1 MPGCD
6 YEEFGWGWPYSR
18 PRALTPRVSIT
29 CHRGTAGGVWR
40 FRDSDNYYLCR
51 ANALENNVVLNG
63 EQLFDD
69 FWFGK

>member
-1 MPGCD
+1 MRLRGNWL
-6 YEEFGWGWPYSR
+6 GL
-18 PRALTPRVSIT
+18 ALLTTASADTTSFDNR
-29 CHRGTAGGVWR
+29 HRGAAGCVWR
-40 FRDSDNYYLCR
+40 FRDSDNYYVCR

>member
-1 MPGCD
+1 MRLRGNWLGLALLTTASADTTSFDNLPPGSRRR
-6 YEEFGWGWPYSR
+6 FG
-18 PRALTPRVSIT
+18 
-29 CHRGTAGGVWR
+29 WR